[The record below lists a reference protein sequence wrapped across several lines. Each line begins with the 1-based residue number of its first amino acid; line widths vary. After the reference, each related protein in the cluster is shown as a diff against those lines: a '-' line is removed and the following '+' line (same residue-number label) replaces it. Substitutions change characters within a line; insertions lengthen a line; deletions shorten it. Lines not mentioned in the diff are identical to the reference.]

1 MTREQKTEY
10 IFNFISTLDLLEC
23 EKLKDKFYKINYCGE
38 KKVIEYRYNIIISIL
53 NNVDL
58 QQYSYHIL

>member
-23 EKLKDKFYKINYCGE
+23 EKIKDKFYKINYYGE
-38 KKVIEYRYNIIISIL
+38 IKVIEYRYNIINSIL
-53 NNVDL
+53 NNLDL
-58 QQYSYHIL
+58 QQYSYRIL